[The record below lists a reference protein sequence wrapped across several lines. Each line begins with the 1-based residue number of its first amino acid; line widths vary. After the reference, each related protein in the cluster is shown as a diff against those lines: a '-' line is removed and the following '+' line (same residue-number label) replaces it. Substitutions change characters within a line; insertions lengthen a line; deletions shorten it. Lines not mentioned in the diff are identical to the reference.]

1 MTAYYL
7 DAHADRPVAHVG
19 PPRGLHRVVVDV
31 DDLVQVPRHVARDL
45 RQLLEVEVPAH
56 GLGHLNIA
64 LREVIMGPLT
74 AAATISFPVP
84 RESLASPCRADAK
97 RRPFCGSIDVAAL
110 AKAEVRL

>member
-45 RQLLEVEVPAH
+45 RQLLEVEVPAQ
-56 GLGHLNIA
+56 GLGHLNIG
-64 LREVIMGPLT
+64 LRETLSACSRPPSSNLICQV
-74 AAATISFPVP
+74 SHKF
-84 RESLASPCRADAK
+84 RDRAMLH
-97 RRPFCGSIDVAAL
+97 RRAGIQKVQLQSH
-110 AKAEVRL
+110 